1 MKKIIA
7 AILIGA
13 TALSLTACSNATPED
28 SLTYETK
35 ASSTLDSTLDST
47 ANTSKSTSSA
57 TESSSASQ
65 AQPEKPIA
73 PSGWEYPEINLS
85 EGKYT
90 AEKLDFDACA
100 RSFGYQADTYEY
112 EYFRALSG
120 ISFYARIASNHVAS
134 FMKNFDNGDFVM
146 GFYEKVSE
154 ETFIAPYEDILYH
167 TFSLLKGSDFTLFPD
182 NDTLISQ
189 YQNTLPYQIYKP
201 VEIWYTPA
209 LSFTDIDTKLTEY
222 ASALLNLKEK
232 YPDYTGEFTLSSEAL
247 SEAQA
252 IVESC
257 TPVAENRSEQWA
269 AWEAYF
275 KEATP
280 QVTAQTEFIQEK
292 DTVKITFTS
301 DHPLYV
307 MTEAKYIVDF
317 QGEIIETEH
326 AQGYL
331 YYEMEPPVV
340 CYVPISLLY
349 KTKGVFKIRKFAS
362 DGKSYADTI
371 TVDIDFSQYFSN
383 EPITVSNPFLDAV
396 LKKEFGGSYSEED
409 LSQIGHIQIAY
420 YPTKDHGGMDKLE
433 PFIRITYHNI
443 EWGMHEGS
451 SYYAYSDFFEEDWA
465 GEFPMELLDDMEYFP
480 LLKSITF
487 HQSGEEHDVPLP
499 EGYLERILTKEYTAE
514 DFEP

>member
-7 AILIGA
+7 SILIGVM
-13 TALSLTACSNATPED
+13 ALSLSACNHTPQED
-28 SLTYETK
+28 SLIYETK
-35 ASSTLDSTLDST
+35 SSSAASLSE
-47 ANTSKSTSSA
+47 STSSA
-57 TESSSASQ
+57 TESSASSSQ
-65 AQPEKPIA
+65 TQPEKLIA
-73 PSGWEYPEINLS
+73 PSDWEYPSIDLS
-85 EGKYT
+85 KGKYT

-100 RSFGYQADTYEY
+100 RNFGYKSGTYEY

-120 ISFYARIASNHVAS
+120 ISFYARIASNHVS
-134 FMKNFDNGDFVM
+134 NVVKNYTDSNLAE
-146 GFYEKVSE
+146 GFYKIVSK

-167 TFSLLKGSDFTLFPD
+167 TFSLLKDSDFTLFPN
-182 NDTLISQ
+182 NDMLISQ
-189 YQNTLPYQIYKP
+189 YQNTLSYQIYKP

-257 TPVAENRSEQWA
+257 VPVAENRSGQWA

-280 QVTAQTEFIQEK
+280 QVTAQTEFIQGK

-317 QGEIIETEH
+317 EGEIVETEH
-326 AQGYL
+326 TVSYI
-331 YYEMEPPVV
+331 YYSMESPVV

-349 KTKGVFKIRKFAS
+349 KTNGVFKIRKFAS

-371 TVDIDFSQYFSN
+371 TVNVDFSQYFSN

-409 LSQIGHIQIAY
+409 LSRIGHIQIAY

-433 PFIRITYHNI
+433 PFMRITYHNI

-487 HQSGEEHDVPLP
+487 HQSGKEHNVPLP
-499 EGYLERILTKEYTAE
+499 EGYSERILTKEYTAE

>member
-1 MKKIIA
+1 MG
-7 AILIGA
+7 L
-13 TALSLTACSNATPED
+13 TALALTACQSKNPPADSIVYDTKGTASALHTTAMGENETP
-28 SLTYETK
+28 
-35 ASSTLDSTLDST
+35 A
-47 ANTSKSTSSA
+47 
-57 TESSSASQ
+57 
-65 AQPEKPIA
+65 EKPIWQKPTA
-73 PSGWEYPEINLS
+73 PMGWKYPEINLS

-90 AEKLDFDACA
+90 PTALDPAALARKL
-100 RSFGYQADTYEY
+100 GYQDGTYEY
-112 EYFRALSG
+112 DYFRALSG
-120 ISFYARIASNHVAS
+120 ISFYARIASN
-134 FMKNFDNGDFVM
+134 
-146 GFYEKVSE
+146 KVSSAVKNTAVSE
-154 ETFIAPYEDILYH
+154 LAAGFFEVITREDFIAPYEDILYH
-167 TFSLLKGSDFTLFPD
+167 TFSLLKESDFTLFAD
-182 NDTLISQ
+182 NEALIAE
-189 YQNTLPYQIYKP
+189 YQNTLTYQWDKP
-201 VEIWYTPA
+201 TEIWYTAA
-209 LSFTDIDTKLTEY
+209 LSFADIDTKLTEY
-222 ASALLNLKEK
+222 ASVLLNLKEK

-257 TPVAENRSEQWA
+257 VPVAENRSGQWA

-280 QVTAQTEFIQEK
+280 QVTAQTEFIQGK

-301 DHPLYV
+301 DYPLYV

-326 AQGYL
+326 SQGYL

-349 KTKGVFKIRKFAS
+349 KTNGVFKIRKFAS

-383 EPITVSNPFLDAV
+383 EPITVSDPFLDAV

-409 LSQIGHIQIAY
+409 LSQIGHVQIAY
-420 YPTKDHGGMDKLE
+420 YPTKDYGGMDKLE

-487 HQSGEEHDVPLP
+487 HQSGEEHNVPLP
-499 EGYLERILTKEYTAE
+499 EGYPERILTKEYTAE